1 MDTHSYKQ
9 TNRIFTERSGFDS
22 RVGENL
28 AGAGKNKFVS
38 REVRRLS
45 SVVERGT
52 CNAEVSGSIPL
63 VAYLVTSTTEFFQ

>member
-1 MDTHSYKQ
+1 MDTHSNKQ
-9 TNRIFTERSGFDS
+9 TYRTFTEQSGFDS
-22 RVGENL
+22 WVGENL

-52 CNAEVSGSIPL
+52 CNAEVSGSNPL
-63 VAYLVTSTTEFFQ
+63 VAFSYIND